1 VKNTSDNELV
11 EHILAGE
18 IELYREIV
26 ARHQTRVFYLGLKF
40 FHNRHD
46 AEDYAQEVF
55 LKIFEKL
62 RSFKAEVPFASWLNK
77 IAYNT
82 AVNQY
87 HKRKRASVEVAL
99 ACEPPDTCPSPE
111 TRVLRTE
118 LRDKVRKVLSKI
130 PDIYKPVINLHF
142 FEGLTYPEISK
153 ALSIPVN
160 TIKSY
165 VFRAKHLLRVRLG
178 SYIHAYLDEGVIG

>member
-1 VKNTSDNELV
+1 MKKLPDNELV
-11 EHILAGE
+11 KRIIAGE
-18 IELYREIV
+18 YEAYREIV
-26 ARHQTRVFYLGLKF
+26 ARHQTRIFYMGLKF

-55 LKIFEKL
+55 LKTFVKL

-77 IAYNT
+77 IAYNM

-87 HKRKRASVEVAL
+87 HKRRRARVEVAMQG
-99 ACEPPDTCPSPE
+99 EPRDDSLSPE
-111 TRVLRTE
+111 TRILRNELCEKVHRVL
-118 LRDKVRKVLSKI
+118 KKI
-130 PDIYKPVINLHF
+130 PDVYKPVINLHF
-142 FEGLTYPEISK
+142 FEGLSYPEISR

-165 VFRAKHLLRVRLG
+165 VFRAKQLLRTRLG
-178 SYIHAYLDEGVIG
+178 SYVDGYLEEGVI

>member
-1 VKNTSDNELV
+1 MKKISDNELV
-11 EHILAGE
+11 KRILEGQIDA
-18 IELYREIV
+18 YREIV
-26 ARHQTRVFYLGLKF
+26 ARHQARVFYMGLKF

-62 RSFKAEVPFASWLNK
+62 RSFKAEVPFVSWLNK
-77 IAYNT
+77 IAYNM

-87 HKRKRASVEVAL
+87 HKRKRTHVEVAL
-99 ACEPPDTCPSPE
+99 PCEPQDTSLSPE
-111 TRVLRTE
+111 TRLLRGE
-118 LRDKVRKVLSKI
+118 LREKVRRVLKKI

-142 FEGLTYPEISK
+142 FEGLSYPEISR

-165 VFRAKHLLRVRLG
+165 VFRAKQLLRNRLETYVYG
-178 SYIHAYLDEGVIG
+178 YLEEGVI

>member
-1 VKNTSDNELV
+1 MKRTADNELV
-11 EHILAGE
+11 KRILAGQTE
-18 IELYREIV
+18 AYREIV
-26 ARHQTRVFYLGLKF
+26 TRHQARIFYMGLKF

-55 LKIFEKL
+55 LKTFEKL
-62 RSFKAEVPFASWLNK
+62 RTFKGEVPFASWLNK
-77 IAYNT
+77 IAYNM

-87 HKRKRASVEVAL
+87 HKRKRTRLEVAL
-99 ACEPPDTCPSPE
+99 PYEPEDTSLSPE
-111 TRVLRTE
+111 TRLLRNE
-118 LRDKVRKVLSKI
+118 LCEKVRKVLKKI

-142 FEGLTYPEISK
+142 FEGLSYPEISR

-165 VFRAKHLLRVRLG
+165 IFRVKRMLRGRLG
-178 SYIHAYLDEGVIG
+178 ATVYGYLEEGII

>member
-1 VKNTSDNELV
+1 MKKITDNELV
-11 EHILAGE
+11 KRILEGQIDA
-18 IELYREIV
+18 YREIV
-26 ARHQTRVFYLGLKF
+26 DRHQARVFYMGLKF

-55 LKIFEKL
+55 LKTFEKL

-77 IAYNT
+77 IAYNM

-87 HKRKRASVEVAL
+87 HKHKRAHVEVAL
-99 ACEPPDTCPSPE
+99 PCEPQDTSLSPE
-111 TRVLRTE
+111 IRLLRGE
-118 LRDKVRKVLSKI
+118 LCEKVRKVLKKI

-142 FEGLTYPEISK
+142 FEGLSYPEISR

-165 VFRAKHLLRVRLG
+165 VFRAKQLLRSRLG
-178 SYIHAYLDEGVIG
+178 TYVHGYREEGVI

>member
-1 VKNTSDNELV
+1 MKKTTDNDLIKRV
-11 EHILAGE
+11 LAGQ
-18 IELYREIV
+18 INAYRQIV
-26 ARHQTRVFYLGLKF
+26 ARHQARVFYLGLKF

-55 LKIFEKL
+55 LKTYEKL
-62 RSFKAEVPFASWLNK
+62 RTFKAEVPFASWLSK
-77 IAYNT
+77 IAYNM

-87 HKRKRASVEVAL
+87 HKRKRARLEVAL
-99 ACEPPDTCPSPE
+99 PCEPQDTSLSPE
-111 TRVLRTE
+111 IRLLRRE
-118 LRDKVRKVLSKI
+118 LREKVRKVLQKI

-142 FEGLTYPEISK
+142 FEGLSYPEISR

-165 VFRAKHLLRVRLG
+165 VFRAKQLLRTRLG
-178 SYIHAYLDEGVIG
+178 AYVYGYLEEGVIG

>member
-1 VKNTSDNELV
+1 VKKTSDNELV
-11 EHILAGE
+11 KLILQGQ
-18 IELYREIV
+18 IDDYREIV
-26 ARHQTRVFYLGLKF
+26 ARHQARVFYMGLKF

-62 RSFKAEVPFASWLNK
+62 RTFKGEVPFASWLNR
-77 IAYNT
+77 IAYNM
-82 AVNQY
+82 AVNQF
-87 HKRKRASVEVAL
+87 HKSKRAHVEVAL
-99 ACEPPDTCPSPE
+99 PCEPRDTSLSPE
-111 TRVLRTE
+111 TRVLRGE
-118 LRDKVRKVLSKI
+118 LSDKVRKVLKKI

-142 FEGLTYPEISK
+142 FEGLSYPEISK

-165 VFRAKHLLRVRLG
+165 VFRAKQLLRSRLG
-178 SYIHAYLDEGVIG
+178 TYVLSYIEEGLI

>member
-1 VKNTSDNELV
+1 VKKTTDNELV
-11 EHILAGE
+11 KRILQGQVDA
-18 IELYREIV
+18 YREIV
-26 ARHQTRVFYLGLKF
+26 ARHQARVFYMGLKF

-55 LKIFEKL
+55 LKTFEKL
-62 RSFKAEVPFASWLNK
+62 RTFKAEVPFASWLNK
-77 IAYNT
+77 IAYNM

-87 HKRKRASVEVAL
+87 HKRKRTHVEVAL
-99 ACEPPDTCPSPE
+99 PCEPQDTSLSPE
-111 TRVLRTE
+111 TRLLRGE
-118 LRDKVRKVLSKI
+118 LREKVRKVLKKI

-142 FEGLTYPEISK
+142 FEGLSYPEISR

-165 VFRAKHLLRVRLG
+165 VFRAKQLLRSRLETYVYG
-178 SYIHAYLDEGVIG
+178 YLEEGVIG